1 MIRTAT
7 CLAAFAALA
16 IPAAFAETKTYDAK
30 AFHEIDASGA
40 IDVIYER
47 APNRS
52 ISVEQAEGDFSDLYL
67 EFDGETLVVSRNSV
81 RDHKGWFGG
90 VSINV
95 RDGRKIVKVNG
106 KRVPYYVVRVSG
118 PDLDAARSS
127 SSAKLV
133 ASGIESDEFDARAS
147 SSGDLVLSGTAG
159 HARLHASS
167 SGDLEAGAFQ
177 AASLVIHASSSG
189 DVEAKVTGTGRVMIE
204 ASSSGEV
211 ELLSLADAD
220 FVVDAS
226 SSADV
231 EMEGACATIEIEAS
245 SSADVDAN
253 ELICREATVAASSSG
268 DVSVHASDVIK
279 AHASSS
285 GDISVSG
292 SPATRDVTKS
302 SGGDIDFNS

>member
-40 IDVIYER
+40 IDVVYEH

-189 DVEAKVTGTGRVMIE
+189 DVEAKVTGTGRVEIE

-211 ELLSLADAD
+211 ELLSLAEAD

-245 SSADVDAN
+245 SSADVDAH
-253 ELICREATVAASSSG
+253 ELMCREATVAASSSG